1 MERDGEPDGEARE
14 NDVKRHREGEL
25 ETREQD
31 GIGVRRSLRQA
42 QGENRTVVGRMIAPC
57 GRQGQRRSLHRFR
70 DTQPIAGGQIA
81 DARRLQLGWRPL
93 RRYGCAA
100 AGRILPTPLFAG
112 RLAERSIGW
121 GT

>member
-1 MERDGEPDGEARE
+1 MG
-14 NDVKRHREGEL
+14 
-25 ETREQD
+25 
-31 GIGVRRSLRQA
+31 RRSPAAPARRWQTA
-42 QGENRTVVGRMIAPC
+42 QPRSKGGHC
-57 GRQGQRRSLHRFR
+57 GFG

-81 DARRLQLGWRPL
+81 DARGLQLGSWPL

-121 GT
+121 GS